1 MAAKA
6 VASTQML
13 ALGKDALGELF
24 MGGSTQGGVPK
35 KRLSPT
41 ATCLVK
47 KAVLSF
53 SGLFASTFFAD
64 EIVNS
69 TTDDYGEDYTVLRK
83 LVTSRRYANNGSRQG
98 RFDDKMFCRMIDA
111 ENHSELCNTLIV
123 LANYDIALNT
133 ALEHEGVPDDGLF
146 ECLWAEIYSLV
157 GRERERAK

>member
-1 MAAKA
+1 
-6 VASTQML
+6 
-13 ALGKDALGELF
+13 

-35 KRLSPT
+35 KRLSLT
-41 ATCLVK
+41 ATCLVE

-53 SGLFASTFFAD
+53 SGLFASTNFAD

-69 TTDDYGEDYTVLRK
+69 TADDYGEDYTVLRK
-83 LVTSRRYANNGSRQG
+83 LVTSSGSQGSRQG
-98 RFDDKMFCRMIDA
+98 RFDEKMFCRMIDA

-133 ALEHEGVPDDGLF
+133 ALEHKGVPDDGLF

-157 GRERERAK
+157 GRERL

>member
-1 MAAKA
+1 
-6 VASTQML
+6 
-13 ALGKDALGELF
+13 
-24 MGGSTQGGVPK
+24 MGGSANTQGGVPK
-35 KRLSPT
+35 KRLSLT

-47 KAVLSF
+47 KAILSF

-69 TTDDYGEDYTVLRK
+69 TADDYGEDYTVLRK
-83 LVTSRRYANNGSRQG
+83 LVTSSGSRQGSRQG
-98 RFDDKMFCRMIDA
+98 RFDEKMFCRMIDA
-111 ENHSELCNTLIV
+111 ENHAEMCNTLIV